1 MSTQV
6 GRVRDPI
13 LGRSIQGSRID
24 FLFFIL
30 GGIAATWF
38 TVLLLSRSFALN
50 AQLLFLIPFWAIA
63 AYLTLPRLHR
73 ILTKIYV
80 PDYFLGRSRTSEG
93 LLGDPVNLAFD
104 GTAAQIHEAMTR
116 AGWTLADDVTL
127 RSSWRI
133 VLCSVLRRSYP
144 RAPISPLYLFDR
156 KQDLAYQQE
165 VEDNPAQRHH
175 VRFWRCPD
183 EWPLPGGHRVTWLAA
198 GSFDTAVGLSF
209 FTMQVTHRIDED
221 IDIERDHII
230 ATLREA
236 DPSISVEW
244 LRDFSTSYHHRNGGG
259 DKVRTDGHLPVVDLQ
274 GIEAT
279 CGDINEPQVHR
290 ASRGFSSA
298 TGSASPDDDSPEVHS
313 SRTLGGST
321 VKRPRTLNLALSMMV
336 ISLVCQGFSLF
347 YAIRMDNPT
356 PRAVTGF
363 ENQVIPSELAEAAVW
378 VLACGTGA
386 LIVVTV
392 LTYLGFQWP
401 RVILMAMLTVMLVAQ
416 LINGT
421 VPSGGELTVHLLI
434 NLVNVVALL
443 ALSSISVHEWSRT
456 GKPTWRSVADTMDA

>member
-1 MSTQV
+1 MTKRV

-30 GGIAATWF
+30 GGVAAAWF
-38 TVLLLSRSFALN
+38 TVLLLRRSIALN
-50 AQLLFLIPFWAIA
+50 AQLFFLLPFWGIA

-104 GTAAQIHEAMTR
+104 GTAAQIYEAMTR

-127 RSSWRI
+127 ASSWRI
-133 VLCSVLRRSYP
+133 VVCSLLRRSYP

-156 KQDLAYQQE
+156 KQDLAFQQE
-165 VEDNPAQRHH
+165 VENNPAQRHH

-183 EWPLPGGHRVTWLAA
+183 EWPLPGGHRVTWLAS

-230 ATLREA
+230 STLEDA
-236 DPSISVEW
+236 NDGIEVDW

-259 DKVRTDGHLPVVDLQ
+259 DKVRTDGHLPVVDLSSVDANAS
-274 GIEAT
+274 EL
-279 CGDINEPQVHR
+279 DEPQVHR
-290 ASRGFSSA
+290 AAQGFTSA
-298 TGSASPDDDSPEVHS
+298 TGSASADEDAPEVKDSH
-313 SRTLGGST
+313 TLGGST
-321 VKRPRTLNLALSMMV
+321 VKRPRTLNLALTMMV
-336 ISLVCQGFSLF
+336 ISLIGQGLSLLF
-347 YAIRMDNPT
+347 AIQMDHPT

-363 ENQVIPSELAEAAVW
+363 EDQVIPPSLAEAAVW
-378 VLACGTGA
+378 SLAAGF
-386 LIVVTV
+386 LVMIVVTV

-401 RVILMAMLTVMLVAQ
+401 RVVLMAMLTVMLGAQ
-416 LINGT
+416 LING
-421 VPSGGELTVHLLI
+421 VLPNAGEVTIHLLI

-456 GKPTWRSVADTMDA
+456 GKPTWRAVADTMEE